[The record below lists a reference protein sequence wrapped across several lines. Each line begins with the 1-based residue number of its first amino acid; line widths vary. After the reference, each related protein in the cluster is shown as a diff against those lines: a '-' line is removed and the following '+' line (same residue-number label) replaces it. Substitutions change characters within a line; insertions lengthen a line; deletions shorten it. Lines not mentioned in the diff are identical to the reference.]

1 MCKTNSGQNISLIRP
16 STGGHIFTW
25 GVDKF
30 LKFLAIYTR
39 IVHFKETTI
48 NIKIFRQKCGVF
60 KAHNERQTF
69 SDVVLKDVMKRRFLN
84 HCQKKMLQLLSWGF
98 RFN

>member
-39 IVHFKETTI
+39 IEHFKETTI

-69 SDVVLKDVMKRRFLN
+69 SDVVLKDVMNTGFFKS
-84 HCQKKMLQLLSWGF
+84 LSQENVTTFVLGF
-98 RFN
+98 